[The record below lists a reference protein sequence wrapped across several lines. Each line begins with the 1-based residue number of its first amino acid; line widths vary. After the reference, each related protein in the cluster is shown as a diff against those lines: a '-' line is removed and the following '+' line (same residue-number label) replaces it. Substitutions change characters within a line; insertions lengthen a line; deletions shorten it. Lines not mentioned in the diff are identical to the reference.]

1 MSSQVPAKPAQGY
14 WILQKKKKTL
24 QAFGK
29 IFIAN
34 LMDCCSCNHIVSL
47 ISAAGVAAQT
57 PAPRKSRQEVQFPFH
72 SLST

>member
-34 LMDCCSCNHIVSL
+34 LMDCSSCNHIVSL
-47 ISAAGVAAQT
+47 ISAAGVAA
-57 PAPRKSRQEVQFPFH
+57 PRKSRQEVEFQFH
-72 SLST
+72 NLST